1 MDVEATF
8 PDPYKNN
15 PDFSGKKAV
24 FTVKVNSIKQKQEVE
39 LTDELVAENTDYATV
54 ADYRDYIEESLRTQ
68 KETYAKS
75 SKETLVMKNLIEQT
89 EFTGIEQED
98 IDSYYESSRS
108 YYSNLAQVYESTY
121 GYSFAMF
128 ILYFFGCSSEEEYE
142 ELLREQA
149 EFEVKRTLIL
159 YYVIDKE
166 NLTLSDEEYAE
177 AMERYATQY
186 NVTVE
191 ELKEQVEEPKIRMLA
206 QQEKA
211 EQLIYDSAVAVE
223 KE

>member
-1 MDVEATF
+1 
-8 PDPYKNN
+8 
-15 PDFSGKKAV
+15 
-24 FTVKVNSIKQKQEVE
+24 
-39 LTDELVAENTDYATV
+39 
-54 ADYRDYIEESLRTQ
+54 
-68 KETYAKS
+68 
-75 SKETLVMKNLIEQT
+75 
-89 EFTGIEQED
+89 
-98 IDSYYESSRS
+98 
-108 YYSNLAQVYESTY
+108 
-121 GYSFAMF
+121 MF

-177 AMERYATQY
+177 TMERYATQY